1 MKRTKIII
9 SLLIWILF
17 SYIYTQNFQ
26 FLENIN
32 NKFTDIFFSMRG
44 VEKPS
49 NQIVIVDIDEKS
61 LTDMKGFS
69 RDKLATIIDNL
80 SNANASII
88 GLGVAFPETDKNSPK
103 VVLSKLGL
111 DYKQEQDYDEVLSE
125 SFKKA
130 SVVGGYIFDF
140 SSTTVKGKIPNIPFV
155 MVQKGYDKKEYLPEA
170 KGIIS
175 NIDLLQNSTI
185 SSGFFNMIS
194 DEDGVTRSVPL
205 IIKYK
210 DVLYPSL
217 SLEIVRIF
225 WKKKLVTVD
234 YSSPGI
240 NSISLDDYSI
250 PTDRFGRLMVNFKGT
265 SKSYKHISASQIY
278 TNSFKKELIKDKIVL
293 IGASTSRYYDL
304 RATPLDSTFSGLEL
318 HANVIDNILNHDFLT
333 KPNMI
338 ELLDIGLLF
347 IILFLLVIFSMHGAV
362 KNTIF
367 STFITFGFFVVAYLL
382 FVSFGLILNIVFP
395 LVGGFILYS
404 ILTSI
409 HYINEVKL
417 KNDINNKLIKEMQN
431 RQDII
436 QAEVTQKTK
445 ELQKAVDEKTVLLRE
460 LHHRVKNNLQLI
472 LSIARLQQHEQKH
485 EIIDI
490 EFGKLQN
497 RIKSIAK
504 THEILCDNDD
514 ISNVDMSE
522 YIGELCEEMESSF
535 IDENIDINIEVAA
548 TLPLRQAVYIGL
560 VINEIMSNSIKHA
573 FGEDGGEIYIY
584 LAKINDEYILRIS
597 DNGKGYENNSFK
609 DNSLGLK
616 LVEALVVN
624 QLEGSIK
631 VQSDNRF
638 GYAIKFKVSKE

>member
-1 MKRTKIII
+1 MKKTKIII

-49 NQIVIVDIDEKS
+49 NQIVIIDIDEKS
-61 LTDMKGFS
+61 LTNMQGFS

-80 SNANASII
+80 SNANVSII
-88 GLGVAFPETDKNSPK
+88 GLGMAFPRIDKNAPK
-103 VVLSKLGL
+103 VVLNKLGL
-111 DYKQEQDYDEVLSE
+111 DYKNEQDYDAVLSKTL
-125 SFKKA
+125 KKS

-140 SSTTVKGKIPNIPFV
+140 SSATVKGKVPNIPFV
-155 MVQKGYDKKEYLPEA
+155 MVQKGYDNKEYVPEA

-175 NIDLLQNSTI
+175 NIDLLQNSLD

-194 DEDGVTRSVPL
+194 DEDGVTRSAPL
-205 IIKYK
+205 VIKYN

-225 WKKKLVTVD
+225 LKRKQITVD
-234 YSSPGI
+234 YSSAGI
-240 NSISLDDYSI
+240 NNISLDNYAI

-265 SKSYKHISASQIY
+265 SKSYKHISASKIY
-278 TNSFKKELIKDKIVL
+278 INSFKKGDVEDKIVL

-333 KPNMI
+333 KPNLI
-338 ELLDIGLLF
+338 ELLDICLLF
-347 IILFLLVIFSMHGAV
+347 VILLLLVVFSMYGAV
-362 KNTIF
+362 KSTIF
-367 STFITFGFFVVAYLL
+367 STIITFGFFVVAYFL

-417 KNDINNKLIKEMQN
+417 NNDINNQLIVEMQN
-431 RQDII
+431 RQNII

-472 LSIARLQQHEQKH
+472 LSIIRLQQHEHEH
-485 EIIDI
+485 EIIDV

-514 ISNVDMSE
+514 ISNVDMS
-522 YIGELCEEMESSF
+522 
-535 IDENIDINIEVAA
+535 
-548 TLPLRQAVYIGL
+548 
-560 VINEIMSNSIKHA
+560 
-573 FGEDGGEIYIY
+573 
-584 LAKINDEYILRIS
+584 
-597 DNGKGYENNSFK
+597 
-609 DNSLGLK
+609 
-616 LVEALVVN
+616 
-624 QLEGSIK
+624 
-631 VQSDNRF
+631 
-638 GYAIKFKVSKE
+638 